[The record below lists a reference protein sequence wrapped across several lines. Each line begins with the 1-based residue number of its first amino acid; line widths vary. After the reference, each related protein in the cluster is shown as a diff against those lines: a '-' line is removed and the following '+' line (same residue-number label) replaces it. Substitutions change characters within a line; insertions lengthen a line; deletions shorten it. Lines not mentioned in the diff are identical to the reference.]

1 MGAGIKEAILRNALH
16 LQQSKTKEMCHQIK
30 NGFQEKMKQC
40 FILILKPKANNK
52 QTLAK

>member
-1 MGAGIKEAILRNALH
+1 MGAGMIEAILRNA